1 MPPSGTLVTC
11 PAPTARGA
19 CGWRLTNA
27 ALLHAPPLLT
37 SLPDLHRAVL
47 TDCRGS
53 DGDCAS
59 AAYGD
64 DELRRLSNSPEVL
77 EAVSED
83 FGGDERILTEA
94 AGGCASH
101 PATRRAQS
109 RRLAAE

>member
-1 MPPSGTLVTC
+1 MERTAGQLSSTSPP
-11 PAPTARGA
+11 PRI
-19 CGWRLTNA
+19 
-27 ALLHAPPLLT
+27 
-37 SLPDLHRAVL
+37 AVL

-59 AAYGD
+59 ATYGD

-94 AGGCASH
+94 AGGCASSRWL
-101 PATRRAQS
+101 RRAQS
-109 RRLAAE
+109 PHPLAETRTAHCPHCNES